1 MKGFLKDGLSI
12 DEFRVSALIG
22 VFIGL
27 MIAILISYFIGG
39 DIAGESLIGLAET
52 LIYIIGGVNVANG
65 VMNYLDKSKTKK
77 VDDTKSTSSSSK
89 GE

>member
-1 MKGFLKDGLSI
+1 MKGFLEDGLSI

-27 MIAILISYFIGG
+27 MIAIIISYFVGG

-52 LIYIIGGVNVANG
+52 LIYIIGGANVANG
-65 VMNYLDKSKTKK
+65 VMSILGKGKLKK
-77 VDDTKSTSSSSK
+77 
-89 GE
+89 G